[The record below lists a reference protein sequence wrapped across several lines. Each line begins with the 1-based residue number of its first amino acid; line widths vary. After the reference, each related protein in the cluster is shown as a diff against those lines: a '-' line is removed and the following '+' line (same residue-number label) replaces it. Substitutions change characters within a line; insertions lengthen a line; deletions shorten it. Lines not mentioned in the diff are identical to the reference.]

1 MLKRAVTW
9 DEFMCSGKAISFKK
23 MNGAIVSAPGMIGV
37 EMTQEQF
44 EDFAQ
49 KNMEKISFRYIP
61 WYMPLSSENEVVEAL
76 EQGERVRIY
85 IK

>member
-1 MLKRAVTW
+1 
-9 DEFMCSGKAISFKK
+9 

-49 KNMEKISFRYIP
+49 KNMGKVAFRYIS
-61 WYMPLSSENEVVEAL
+61 WDLPLSSENEVVEAL

>member
-1 MLKRAVTW
+1 
-9 DEFMCSGKAISFKK
+9 
-23 MNGAIVSAPGMIGV
+23 
-37 EMTQEQF
+37 MTQEQF

-49 KNMEKISFRYIP
+49 KNMGKVAFRYIP